1 VLKHPEHEENDMTNF
16 AAQRTAQRTAQRG
29 FTLIELMATVSIA
42 GVLSSVAL
50 PSFEG
55 VLHKAR
61 RSDALV
67 AAAQVQLAQE
77 AYRSLANSYGTLADV
92 RVPSRS
98 PAGHYA
104 LEVGAL
110 SAAGY
115 EIVATA
121 VGAQARDAACRFLK
135 LTSRGLD
142 VERASGPDANV
153 ANDAATNRRC
163 WTL

>member
-1 VLKHPEHEENDMTNF
+1 MTKIT
-16 AAQRTAQRTAQRG
+16 AHHSAQCVARLSAQRG

-77 AYRSLANSYGTLADV
+77 AYRSLANSYGTLAEV
-92 RVPSRS
+92 RVASRS
-98 PAGHYA
+98 PAGYYT
-104 LEVGAL
+104 LEVAAP
-110 SAAGY
+110 SVAGY
-115 EIVATA
+115 EMVATA
-121 VGAQARDAACRFLK
+121 IGAQARDAACRYLK

-142 VERASGPDANV
+142 VDRASGPDASV
-153 ANDAATNRRC
+153 ANDAVTNRRC
-163 WTL
+163 WSL

>member
-1 VLKHPEHEENDMTNF
+1 LLNLGRIVMSRTTSHR
-16 AAQRTAQRTAQRG
+16 AAHRG

-42 GVLSSVAL
+42 GVLSSIAL

-77 AYRSLANSYGTLADV
+77 SFRSLASSYGTLADI
-92 RVPSRS
+92 RLSGRS
-98 PAGHYA
+98 PAGHYT
-104 LEVGAL
+104 LEVAAP
-110 SAAGY
+110 SATGY
-115 EIVATA
+115 ELVATA
-121 VGAQARDAACRFLK
+121 VGAQARDTACRVLK

-142 VERASGPDANV
+142 VERASGPDARADND
-153 ANDAATNRRC
+153 DAANRRC
-163 WTL
+163 WSL